1 MTPYYLAVALLVGL
15 FLLWRLTRVCKRCNQ
30 VDWGA
35 PGTNFL
41 DGLNRWYCQR
51 FHRLDDVRLRI
62 PESGPAVVVSNHV
75 SGLDPLLLIAASRR
89 PLRFLIAKEQ
99 YERVWLRWLFRAAG
113 CIPVDRESRPHLAMR
128 SALKRLKEGE
138 VVALFP
144 HGKIHLDSDPPRRLK
159 PGAAHLALATGSPL
173 IPVRITGIRG
183 EGHVVLAVFLRSRAR
198 LTTFEPLDTNGL
210 KSKQVL
216 QHMADVL
223 DGREAGPDTSPLD
236 RKGR

>member
-1 MTPYYLAVALLVGL
+1 MVFYYFAGG
-15 FLLWRLTRVCKRCNQ
+15 FLIVSLMGWRLRRVCRRFNH
-30 VDWGA
+30 VDWGGA
-35 PGTNFL
+35 RVNFL

-62 PESGPAVVVSNHV
+62 PKAGSAVVVSNHV

-89 PLRFLIAKEQ
+89 PLRFLIAREQ
-99 YERVWLRWLFRAAG
+99 YERFGLKWLFREAG
-113 CIPVDRESRPHLAMR
+113 CIPVDRESRPDIAMR

-159 PGAAHLALATGSPL
+159 PGAARLALVTGSPL

-183 EGHVVLAVFLRSRAR
+183 EGHVVLAVFLRSQAR
-198 LTTFEPLDTNGL
+198 LTTYEHLQTEGL
-210 KSKQVL
+210 RTDEIL
-216 QHMADVL
+216 QQMADVL
-223 DGREAGPDTSPLD
+223 DGR
-236 RKGR
+236 